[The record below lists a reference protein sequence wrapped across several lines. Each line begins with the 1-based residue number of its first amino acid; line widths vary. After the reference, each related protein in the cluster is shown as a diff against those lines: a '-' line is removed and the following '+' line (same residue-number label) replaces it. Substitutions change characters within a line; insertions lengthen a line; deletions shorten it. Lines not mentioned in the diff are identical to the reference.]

1 MRLPKQVCMRC
12 RFLKSLDA
20 ADKLHH
26 NMQQQ
31 HSCLLQFTMTVALRL
46 ADKFQGAILIVQSF
60 PWSPDVLSIVD
71 VVAAEDG
78 ELSTGIAHNPA
89 VFAWTQNAALL
100 PSCYDRWNGLHCTTL
115 TVQLVH

>member
-1 MRLPKQVCMRC
+1 MSEIHSSKTLTNPKQSQANPSKAKNHAIPKAMILPKQACMRC
-12 RFLKSLDA
+12 RFLNSLDA

-78 ELSTGIAHNPA
+78 ELSTGI
-89 VFAWTQNAALL
+89 
-100 PSCYDRWNGLHCTTL
+100 S
-115 TVQLVH
+115 

>member
-1 MRLPKQVCMRC
+1 MCC

-78 ELSTGIAHNPA
+78 ELSTGIA
-89 VFAWTQNAALL
+89 
-100 PSCYDRWNGLHCTTL
+100 
-115 TVQLVH
+115 

>member
-1 MRLPKQVCMRC
+1 
-12 RFLKSLDA
+12 
-20 ADKLHH
+20 
-26 NMQQQ
+26 MQQQ

-78 ELSTGIAHNPA
+78 DLSTGM
-89 VFAWTQNAALL
+89 
-100 PSCYDRWNGLHCTTL
+100 S
-115 TVQLVH
+115 